1 MPTPS
6 WIVPA
11 IMGAVSLGQ
20 NLIQSGAQRRE
31 NRSLAEFQDAAN
43 QRYLDQQLEYN
54 TPKNQMARFQEAGL
68 NPHLIY
74 GQGNPGSQSAPLQHP
89 GVKPRDFSQMLN
101 VAQVMNQTRMTDSQ
115 VSATQAN
122 VLKSNAQ
129 TELTR
134 LQALVAQK
142 NPLLN
147 EGSYNAIISS
157 LMSTADI
164 KASEAKIKG
173 VEAGWMTKRK
183 SRTTTDG
190 LNVTTE
196 QGTNGAFKMEAELNN
211 LEQRFKLQQADQQ
224 IKAKILES
232 KEFQNAIL
240 EVQKKFMTDFDITP
254 QHIVTFIQL
263 LLMKLL

>member
-1 MPTPS
+1 MPA

-11 IMGAVSLGQ
+11 IMGAASLAQ
-20 NLIQSGAQRRE
+20 NLIQSGAQKRE
-31 NRSLAEFQDAAN
+31 NRSLAQFQDAAN
-43 QRYLDQQLEYN
+43 TRYTQQMLEYN
-54 TPKNQMARFQEAGL
+54 SPANQMQRYKEAGL

-74 GQGNPGSQSAPLQHP
+74 GQGTPGNQSTPQQHP
-89 GVKPRDFSQMLN
+89 GVRPRDFSQMLN
-101 VAQVMNQTRMTDSQ
+101 VAQIVNQTRMTDSQ
-115 VSATQAN
+115 ITAQQAN
-122 VLKSNAQ
+122 TLKATAQ
-129 TELTR
+129 AELTK

-157 LMSTADI
+157 LISTADI
-164 KASEAKIKG
+164 KASEMKIKG
-173 VEAGWMTKRK
+173 QEADWRTKGIEITGKDGDYYKGTLGARK
-183 SRTTTDG
+183 MDQELQLLEQKFQLGTTD
-190 LNVTTE
+190 
-196 QGTNGAFKMEAELNN
+196 
-211 LEQRFKLQQADQQ
+211 QA

-232 KEFQNAIL
+232 KEFQNAIM

>member
-1 MPTPS
+1 MPG
-6 WIVPA
+6 WVIPA
-11 IMGAVSLGQ
+11 IMGVSSLAQ

-43 QRYLDQQLEYN
+43 RRYLDQQLDYN
-54 TPKNQMARFQEAGL
+54 LPKNQMARFQEAGL
-68 NPHLIY
+68 NPNLIY
-74 GQGNPGSQSAPLQHP
+74 GQGNPGNQSAPIQHP

-101 VAQVMNQTRMTDSQ
+101 IAQVMNQTRMTDSQ
-115 VSATQAN
+115 VSATQAS
-122 VLKSNAQ
+122 VLKTTAQ

-134 LQALVAQK
+134 LQSLVAQK

-157 LMSTADI
+157 LISTADI
-164 KASEAKIKG
+164 KASEGRIKG
-173 VEAGWMTKRK
+173 QEADWKTNGIEITKGNGDFYK
-183 SRTTTDG
+183 GSNGALKMDQELALLEQKFNLGTTD
-190 LNVTTE
+190 
-196 QGTNGAFKMEAELNN
+196 
-211 LEQRFKLQQADQQ
+211 QA

-232 KEFQNAIL
+232 KEFQNAIM

>member
-1 MPTPS
+1 MPA
-6 WIVPA
+6 WLVPA
-11 IMGAVSLGQ
+11 IMGAASLGQ

-54 TPKNQMARFQEAGL
+54 TPKNQMLRFQEAGL

-101 VAQVMNQTRMTDSQ
+101 IAQIANQTRMTDSQ
-115 VSATQAN
+115 VNAQTASI
-122 VLKSNAQ
+122 LKSTAQ
-129 TELTR
+129 TELTK

-157 LMSTADI
+157 LISTADI
-164 KASEAKIKG
+164 KASEGKIKG
-173 VEAGWMTKRK
+173 QEADWKTKGIEITSETGDFYRGSK
-183 SRTTTDG
+183 GALKMDKELELLNQKFNLGTTD
-190 LNVTTE
+190 
-196 QGTNGAFKMEAELNN
+196 
-211 LEQRFKLQQADQQ
+211 QA

-232 KEFQNAIL
+232 KEFQNAIM